1 MEPLNLLLVGCG
13 TMGARHVRGYAELER
28 VRPGSL
34 RLRAV
39 CDPRPDAAAEV
50 AAEAADLLGDR
61 PAACRDP
68 SEALKR
74 HREIEAADVVTPN
87 RSHDGV
93 AIPLLEAGLHLLVE
107 KPLGLTVSRGRA
119 ILGAAHRSARTL
131 AVAENNRRDPM
142 NRLLQHV
149 CSSGLIGQPHFVIQ
163 LQIVSGRGV
172 LGSPW
177 RHSLA
182 EGGLAL
188 DIGIHLGYVLEALM
202 GPIETISATSQRIW
216 PEREWRGHGP
226 GSIPAESDDVFAA
239 TLTFASG
246 AQGVWAMHFGSVG
259 SGQWQRSV
267 LGDRGTAEGPP
278 DRSGQPVRVRLD
290 GETLEGRALLSRLPG
305 FRLNRPESGLFGER
319 PGSYSYEHPETDRK
333 LIAAEVAD
341 FIDAVRSERE
351 PEVPGGLGLRSV
363 AVVYALLE
371 SAVAGEPV
379 RVQDVLSGA
388 VHEFQDRVEAGEGDG
403 RTLRR

>member
-13 TMGARHVRGYAELER
+13 AMGARHVRGYAELER

-39 CDPRPDAAAEV
+39 CDPRPDAAAQV
-50 AAEAADLLGDR
+50 AAEAAELLGDR

-68 SEALKR
+68 SQALKR
-74 HREIEAADVVTPN
+74 HPEIEAADVVTPN

-93 AIPLLEAGLHLLVE
+93 AIPLLEAGLHLLME
-107 KPLGLTVSRGRA
+107 KPLGLTVARGRA
-119 ILGAAHRSARTL
+119 IVEAASRSGRTL

-149 CSSGLIGQPHFVIQ
+149 CDSGLIGRPHLVVQ
-163 LQIVSGRGV
+163 LQITSGRGV

-177 RHSLA
+177 RHRLA

-188 DIGIHLGYVLEALM
+188 DIGIHLGYVLEAVM
-202 GPIETISATSQRIW
+202 GPIETVFATSQRIW
-216 PEREWRGHGP
+216 PEREWP
-226 GSIPAESDDVFAA
+226 GEGGAPRSIPAESDDVFAA

-246 AQGVWAMHFGSVG
+246 AQGVWVMHFGSVG

-267 LGDRGTAEGPP
+267 LGDRGTAEGPR

-290 GETLEGRALLSRLPG
+290 GETLEGDALLSRLPG
-305 FRLNRPESGLFGER
+305 FHLNRPESGLFGER
-319 PGSYSYEHPETDRK
+319 PGSYSYEYPETDRK

-341 FIDAVRSERE
+341 FIEAVRRERE
-351 PEVPGGLGLRSV
+351 PEVPGELGLRSV

-371 SAVAGEPV
+371 SAAAGRPV

-388 VHEFQDRVEAGEGDG
+388 VHEFQDRVEAGA
-403 RTLRR
+403 